1 MSLTQYRSLGRSGL
15 IVSPLA
21 LGTMTFGMK
30 EWGADKNQSWEIFKK
45 YVEGGGN
52 LIDTADIYSLG
63 TSEEFV
69 GEFIQQM
76 KLRDQIVLSTK
87 FAFNGSYSPLSA
99 DHTLGN
105 PNAGGAGAKNIHRAL
120 NESLKRLKTDYI
132 DLYWMHIWDGITPVE
147 EIIQTLQDLVTAGK
161 IRYFA
166 LSDMPAWVA
175 MKASTIAIERR
186 RPQPIAMQ
194 FEYSLVAREIEREH
208 IPVALDS
215 GMGVMPWS
223 PLAGGFLTGKYKK
236 SDTSKTGRLS
246 GPNPFGDSKFT
257 EQNWLILETLKKVA
271 MEQNCTPSQAALA
284 WVINRPGVSSTI
296 IGANKIDQLNNNLA
310 ALDIQLSAGN
320 RQLLDQV
327 SSRSLGF
334 TDLLTSPDIRQM
346 VYGGNKVKSW
356 SESLADINK

>member
-15 IVSPLA
+15 IVSPMA

-30 EWGADKNQSWEIFKK
+30 DWGADKDQSWEIFKK
-45 YVEGGGN
+45 YVESGGN

-63 TSEEFV
+63 ISEEFL
-69 GEFIQQM
+69 GEFIQEM

-87 FAFNGSYSPLSA
+87 FAFNGSSSPLST
-99 DHTLGN
+99 DQSIGN
-105 PNAGGAGAKNIHRAL
+105 PNAGGAGTKNIHRAL
-120 NESLKRLKTDYI
+120 EGSLNRLKTDYI

-147 EIIQTLQDLVTAGK
+147 EIIQTLQNLVTAGK
-161 IRYFA
+161 IRYYA

-175 MKASTIAIERR
+175 MKASTISIERR

-236 SDTSKTGRLS
+236 SDTSNTGRLS

-257 EQNWLILETLKKVA
+257 EQNWLILETLQKVA
-271 MEQNCTPSQAALA
+271 VEQNCTPSQAALA
-284 WVINRPGVSSTI
+284 WIMARPGVSSTI
-296 IGANKIDQLNNNLA
+296 IGASRIDQLKNNLG
-310 ALDIQLSAGN
+310 ALDVQLTQQN
-320 RQLLDQV
+320 LQLLDQV
-327 SSRSLGF
+327 SSRKLGF

-356 SESLADINK
+356 AEMIPPATE